1 MPSSTV
7 EAGSSPVRPGVFARF
22 VGVIFSPRPTFEVVA
37 AQPRWLGMALLVGIA
52 GAVLVGGFLMT
63 EVGQQ
68 AWLDQA
74 VTQAEAMGGTMSDA
88 QYAGM
93 ERMAPIAGYLA
104 MAQMLL
110 GIPLILAILS
120 GVLFAVFNAVMGG
133 AATFKQL
140 YAVVIHSTAV
150 WVVGWLFVMPLNYAR
165 GSMSSP
171 TNLAVLAPMLDER
184 SFVTRLLGS
193 VDLFMVWWTIALA
206 IGVAVLYRRR
216 TQPILMTFLGIYALI
231 AIGIAAFMASRAGS
245 S

>member
-1 MPSSTV
+1 MTSSTV
-7 EAGSSPVRPGVFARF
+7 EAGSSPARPGVFARF
-22 VGVIFSPRPTFEVVA
+22 VGVVFSPRPTFEQVA

-52 GAVLVGGFLMT
+52 GAVLIGGFLLT
-63 EVGQQ
+63 EIGQQ
-68 AWLDQA
+68 AWLDQT
-74 VTQAEAMGGTMSDA
+74 VTQTEAMGRTMSDQ
-88 QYAGM
+88 QYAAM

-104 MAQMLL
+104 MAQMII
-110 GIPLILAILS
+110 GIPVVLFLVS

-133 AATFKQL
+133 SATFKQL
-140 YAVVIHSTAV
+140 YSVVIHSTAV
-150 WVVGWLFVMPLNYAR
+150 WVVGWVFVTPLNYAR

-193 VDLFMVWWTIALA
+193 VDLFMVWWTIVLA

-216 TQPILMTFLGIYALI
+216 TQPILITFLGIYALI

-245 S
+245 